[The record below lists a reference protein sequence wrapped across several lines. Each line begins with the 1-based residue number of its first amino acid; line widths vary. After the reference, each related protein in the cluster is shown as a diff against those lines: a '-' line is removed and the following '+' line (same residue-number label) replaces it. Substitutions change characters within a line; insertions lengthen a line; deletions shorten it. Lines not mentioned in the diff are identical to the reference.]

1 MNWRNTLIL
10 AIIALA
16 GVAYFRF
23 FEMKRPGTEEARRQ
37 SQNMVNFDRTKIDGI
52 VIQNGDQK
60 IEIRRSDNKWRLE
73 TPIKDQADSALV
85 ETLLSDLENWPKEG
99 TIPAKEIDADKS
111 KLAEYGLHNPK
122 LKLKLLGQDRPPEI
136 LFGKDAAMEGRMYV
150 RFQNSKETF
159 LAGQSVKKDI
169 DKKPEEFRDRKL
181 TDLSNAQVRR
191 VVLKTPAGE
200 IELEKKDTNWEI
212 LKPLRARADDQKV
225 NDLISQV
232 TSARIG
238 QFVADDRGDLRPY
251 GLAEPRGSITLFDQE
266 QKKDQKVEI
275 GESIKVAGRE
285 DKGQTL
291 QIGAIPEKEKE
302 QVYVRFAP
310 RGSVYTLP
318 KKIEEILNTKPAD
331 LRDNHLVRIDTNI
344 LDRITIDAPGKTK
357 TVLARKDGNWTIA
370 NRNNAPADAGAV
382 RRMIDALQNERV
394 TKFVE
399 DVASNLPKYGLD
411 KPQLQLTFSSFASEN
426 TAETKAGEEPFATIA
441 FGKDEGDNVYARL
454 TDEPFVVAVRRGLL
468 DQISPDPLRWQD
480 LSIFKFKPEQIHR
493 ISVTTDKELSLER
506 DQNNQWHWL
515 KGNGAINQAN
525 LQSLLTTLSNLY
537 AVRWLGTTTPQQGF
551 DKPQLVVS
559 FTTSPDNKTSQ
570 KLTVGA
576 QNNDGTFCAR
586 VDGRDGT
593 FTIRG
598 SDFNNLKLPLETQGT
613 RVPFANDGPES
624 ERNALTSHRFVF
636 SRDFGDGDGRAAE
649 PPVRLTNLPEASK
662 TE

>member
-73 TPIKDQADSALV
+73 TPIKDQADGALV
-85 ETLLSDLENWPKEG
+85 ETLLSDLENWQKEG
-99 TIPAKEIDADKS
+99 TIPAKEIDSDKS
-111 KLAEYGLHNPK
+111 KLAEYGLNNPK

-426 TAETKAGEEPFATIA
+426 TAET
-441 FGKDEGDNVYARL
+441 
-454 TDEPFVVAVRRGLL
+454 
-468 DQISPDPLRWQD
+468 
-480 LSIFKFKPEQIHR
+480 
-493 ISVTTDKELSLER
+493 
-506 DQNNQWHWL
+506 
-515 KGNGAINQAN
+515 
-525 LQSLLTTLSNLY
+525 
-537 AVRWLGTTTPQQGF
+537 
-551 DKPQLVVS
+551 
-559 FTTSPDNKTSQ
+559 
-570 KLTVGA
+570 
-576 QNNDGTFCAR
+576 
-586 VDGRDGT
+586 
-593 FTIRG
+593 
-598 SDFNNLKLPLETQGT
+598 
-613 RVPFANDGPES
+613 
-624 ERNALTSHRFVF
+624 
-636 SRDFGDGDGRAAE
+636 
-649 PPVRLTNLPEASK
+649 
-662 TE
+662 

>member
-16 GVAYFRF
+16 GVAYFRV
-23 FEMKRPGTEEARRQ
+23 FEMKRPGTQEASRQ
-37 SQNMVNFDRTKIDGI
+37 SRNMVNFDRTKIDGI

-60 IEIRRSDNKWRLE
+60 IEIRRRDNKWRLE
-73 TPIKDQADSALV
+73 TPIKDQADGTLV
-85 ETLLSDLENWPKEG
+85 ESLLADLENWQKEG
-99 TIPAKEIDADKS
+99 AIPAKEIDADKS
-111 KLAEYGLHNPK
+111 KLAEYGLNNPK
-122 LKLKLLGQDRPPEI
+122 LKLKLLGHDRPPEI

-181 TDLSNAQVRR
+181 TDLSNAQLRR

-291 QIGAIPEKEKE
+291 QIGGIPDKETD

-318 KKIEEILNTKPAD
+318 KKLEEILSTKPAD

-344 LDRITIDAPGKTK
+344 LDRITIDAPGRTK
-357 TVLARKDGNWTIA
+357 TILARKNGSWTIA
-370 NRNNAPADAGAV
+370 NKGNVLADSGAV
-382 RRMIDALQNERV
+382 RRMIETLQNERV
-394 TKFVE
+394 TRFVE

-426 TAETKAGEEPFATIA
+426 TAETKAGEQPFATIA
-441 FGKDEGDNVYARL
+441 FGKEESGNVYARL
-454 TDEPFVVAVRRGLL
+454 TDEPFVVAVRRGPL
-468 DQISPDPLRWQD
+468 DQISADPARWQD

-493 ISVTTDKELSLER
+493 VGVTTDKELSLER

-515 KGNGAINQAN
+515 KGSGAINQAN
-525 LQSLLTTLSNLY
+525 LQSILKTLSNLY
-537 AVRWLGTTTPQQGF
+537 AMGWLGPTTAQQGF
-551 DKPQLVVS
+551 DKPQLVLS
-559 FTTSPDNKTSQ
+559 FTSSADNKTSY
-570 KLTVGA
+570 KMIVGA

-593 FTIRG
+593 FAISG
-598 SDFNNLKLPLETQGT
+598 SDFNNLKLPLETQG
-613 RVPFANDGPES
+613 
-624 ERNALTSHRFVF
+624 
-636 SRDFGDGDGRAAE
+636 AAS
-649 PPVRLTNLPEASK
+649 PSPTTASNPSA
-662 TE
+662 TP